1 MRQAEKKTVVKTLTA
16 TNIEWGKLVSR
27 AVLIGGGMVPP
38 KDVNVAKGYSATEDL
53 SNEKIYELDSR
64 VKKIPI

>member
-38 KDVNVAKGYSATEDL
+38 KAVSVANGYSATEDL
-53 SNEKIYELDSR
+53 IKNRIRK
-64 VKKIPI
+64 